1 MPREIVIDE
10 RFQGFSDTALG
21 GYVAGLLA
29 AEFSGPLEISLR
41 GIVRMGRPLRVELR
55 SPGSVVLSEDGTT
68 LAEGGPAELGMQVP
82 SPVAVEE
89 AETASGAYPGF
100 DFHLFPGCFCCGP
113 DRASGDGLRIFPG
126 PVPGRDRL
134 VAAPWIPDSSLA
146 GGDGRVRPE
155 FVWAALDCP
164 QLWSLIV
171 GSPQDSTER
180 VVTAAMAT
188 RIDGAVMP
196 GRPHV
201 VMAWPMDRVG
211 RSLFAGGAVATT
223 HGEVIA
229 VSRQRA
235 VAVADRGV
243 PLGLDLWH
251 SRAR

>member
-1 MPREIVIDE
+1 MPRGIVIDE

-21 GYVAGLLA
+21 GYVAGPACCGVLRA
-29 AEFSGPLEISLR
+29 ARDQPAWDRAHGPSPWGRAAVTGL
-41 GIVRMGRPLRVELR
+41 GRPQRGRNHTRGRR
-55 SPGSVVLSEDGTT
+55 SRRAGGCRSRRRWPSRKRRRRPERTRGSTSTSSGLFLLWSGQ
-68 LAEGGPAELGMQVP
+68 GIRRR
-82 SPVAVEE
+82 
-89 AETASGAYPGF
+89 TADLPRTG
-100 DFHLFPGCFCCGP
+100 
-113 DRASGDGLRIFPG
+113 
-126 PVPGRDRL
+126 PGRDRL

-146 GGDGRVRPE
+146 GDDGRVRPE

-211 RSLFAGGAVATT
+211 WSLFAGGAVATT

-235 VAVADRGV
+235 VALADRGV

>member
-41 GIVRMGRPLRVELR
+41 GIVRMGRPLGVEQR
-55 SPGSVVLSEDGTT
+55 SPGSVVPSEDGTT
-68 LAEGGPAELGMQVP
+68 LAEGGPAELGVAG
-82 SPVAVEE
+82 PVAGGRRG
-89 AETASGAYPGF
+89 SGDGVRSVPGVR
-100 DFHLFPGCFCCGP
+100 LPPLPGCFCCGP

-146 GGDGRVRPE
+146 GDDGRVRPE

-235 VAVADRGV
+235 VALADRGV